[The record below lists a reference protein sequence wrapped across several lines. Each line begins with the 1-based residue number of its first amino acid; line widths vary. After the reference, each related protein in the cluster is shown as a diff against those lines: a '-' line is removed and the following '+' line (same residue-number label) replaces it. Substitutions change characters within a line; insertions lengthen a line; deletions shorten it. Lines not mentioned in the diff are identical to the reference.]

1 MDDFLHNL
9 RSGNLKQP
17 DRNRRQY
24 GDPQYKGPQRRTGAE
39 RRKRDQES
47 GLQAEALVA
56 IKELLKSILENQKR
70 MSEVLEERNRA
81 EERKAIAL
89 EQIAERL
96 NKVIAPA
103 TVDVF
108 GAGQKKTIEETETP
122 QPRKSSKITI
132 PVAIQAKNPKQI
144 DDAGIEIC
152 RLRDQGFSYAKIAD
166 TLEEKGIPTVSGK
179 GRWRGQSVQRLYLK
193 VQPQFSS

>member
-39 RRKRDQES
+39 RRKREQDNGAQTEVLTAIKDLLKHILD
-47 GLQAEALVA
+47 GQKQMAEA
-56 IKELLKSILENQKR
+56 
-70 MSEVLEERNRA
+70 LEERNRT
-81 EERKAIAL
+81 EERKVTAL

-96 NKVIAPA
+96 NKLPLLDPKSNDRANDA
-103 TVDVF
+103 RD
-108 GAGQKKTIEETETP
+108 QKQDRL
-122 QPRKSSKITI
+122 QPRKPAPLTF
-132 PVAIQAKNPKQI
+132 QPKTPRRL
-144 DDAGIEIC
+144 DDAGLMIC
-152 RLRDQGFSYAKIAD
+152 RLRDEGFSYAKIAD
-166 TLEEKGIPTVSGK
+166 TLEAKGIPTVSGK

-193 VQPQFSS
+193 VSPELAS

>member
-9 RSGNLKQP
+9 RSGNLKQS

-39 RRKRDQES
+39 RRKRDHEN
-47 GLQAEALVA
+47 GLQAEALTA
-56 IKELLKSILENQKR
+56 IKDLLKSILENQR
-70 MSEVLEERNRA
+70 RITAAFEGRNKA

-96 NKVIAPA
+96 NLLNLETKAEAARVVSKAKPDKA
-103 TVDVF
+103 KASKSVPLAARTKYT
-108 GAGQKKTIEETETP
+108 KK
-122 QPRKSSKITI
+122 
-132 PVAIQAKNPKQI
+132 I
-144 DDAGIEIC
+144 DDAGLLIC
-152 RLRDQGFSYAKIAD
+152 RLRDEGFSYAKIAD
-166 TLEEKGIPTVSGK
+166 TLEAKGIPTVSGK

-193 VQPQFSS
+193 VSPEFAG